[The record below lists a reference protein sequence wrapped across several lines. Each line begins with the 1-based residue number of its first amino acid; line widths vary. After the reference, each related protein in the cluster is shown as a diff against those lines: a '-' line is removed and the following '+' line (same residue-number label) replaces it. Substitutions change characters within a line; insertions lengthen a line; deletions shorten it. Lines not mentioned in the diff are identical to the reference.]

1 MTTITIKTTCPVCNV
16 DHDVQV
22 EEPGYRNYIAGMHIQ
37 KALPNNT
44 AEEREML
51 ITGICGKCWDELF
64 AEDDDPDESEDA
76 IDLFNSYNEEE

>member
-1 MTTITIKTTCPVCNV
+1 MTTITIKTTCPVCDK

-22 EEPGYRNYIAGMHIQ
+22 EELGYHNYIAGMHIQ

-64 AEDDDPDESEDA
+64 SEDEDDEDDDEI
-76 IDLFNSYNEEE
+76 IDVE